1 MSLIELDGIK
11 KVYGKAESEVQ
22 ALRGIDLQIEQGEMV
37 AVTGTS
43 GSGKSTL
50 LNILGGLTHM
60 TEGTYTLAGEE
71 VDLKNR
77 RQLIGIRRDK
87 IGYVVQHFA
96 LIPDITVY
104 KNVELP
110 LKYQKVKRAERKKR
124 VTEILREVGL
134 EEKLKSFPDE
144 LSGGQQQRVAI
155 ARALVKDPEVILADE
170 PTGALD
176 SKTSD
181 EIMSI
186 LEKLN
191 KNGRTVVIVTHDS
204 EVASRCER
212 IIHIADGR
220 VRI

>member
-50 LNILGGLTHM
+50 LNILGCLSRM
-60 TEGTYTLAGEE
+60 TEGRYTLAGEE
-71 VDLKNR
+71 INFRNKSRLTA
-77 RQLIGIRRDK
+77 IRRDK
-87 IGYVVQHFA
+87 IGYIVQHFA
-96 LIPDITVY
+96 LIPEMTVY

-110 LKYQKVKRAERKKR
+110 LKYQGVKRTERKKR
-124 VTEILREVGL
+124 VTQILQEVGL
-134 EEKLKSFPDE
+134 EKKQKSFPDE

-155 ARALVKDPEVILADE
+155 ARALVKNPELILADE

-181 EIMSI
+181 EIMSVF
-186 LEKLN
+186 EKLN
-191 KNGRTVVIVTHDS
+191 KNGRTIVIVTHDS

-212 IIHIADGR
+212 IVCIADGR
-220 VRI
+220 VCI